1 MAINREHKDRLFRAI
16 FGREEHKSWTLSLYN
31 AINNSG
37 YTNPDDIQLTVIEDV
52 IYMGMKN
59 DVSFII
65 GDTLNL
71 YEQQSSKNPN
81 MPLRFLEYVGMAY
94 SKYAE
99 SNPRFNIYSSK
110 IQKIP
115 TPKFVCFYNGT
126 EGSSDREEL
135 KLSDAYE
142 GEGDVE
148 VKVLMLN
155 INYGHN
161 AKLLEACRPLS
172 DYAWFIAN
180 IRENQKITNDI
191 EKAID
196 MAIEK
201 LDATSPI
208 KEYLIQNKAEVRRMC
223 ITEYDETKVMEAL
236 REESREEGR
245 AEGIEEGREEGRAEG
260 IEKGRAEGIFETLT
274 DLVKEGI
281 LSIGIAAQKANMSVS
296 EFELKTG
303 LKASQ

>member
-1 MAINREHKDRLFRAI
+1 MAIHREHKDRLFRAI

-115 TPKFVCFYNGT
+115 PRSLYVFTMAP
-126 EGSSDREEL
+126 
-135 KLSDAYE
+135 
-142 GEGDVE
+142 
-148 VKVLMLN
+148 KVL
-155 INYGHN
+155 
-161 AKLLEACRPLS
+161 R
-172 DYAWFIAN
+172 
-180 IRENQKITNDI
+180 
-191 EKAID
+191 
-196 MAIEK
+196 
-201 LDATSPI
+201 
-208 KEYLIQNKAEVRRMC
+208 
-223 ITEYDETKVMEAL
+223 TE
-236 REESREEGR
+236 R
-245 AEGIEEGREEGRAEG
+245 
-260 IEKGRAEGIFETLT
+260 
-274 DLVKEGI
+274 
-281 LSIGIAAQKANMSVS
+281 N
-296 EFELKTG
+296 
-303 LKASQ
+303 

>member
-1 MAINREHKDRLFRAI
+1 
-16 FGREEHKSWTLSLYN
+16 
-31 AINNSG
+31 
-37 YTNPDDIQLTVIEDV
+37 
-52 IYMGMKN
+52 
-59 DVSFII
+59 
-65 GDTLNL
+65 
-71 YEQQSSKNPN
+71 
-81 MPLRFLEYVGMAY
+81 
-94 SKYAE
+94 
-99 SNPRFNIYSSK
+99 
-110 IQKIP
+110 
-115 TPKFVCFYNGT
+115 
-126 EGSSDREEL
+126 
-135 KLSDAYE
+135 
-142 GEGDVE
+142 
-148 VKVLMLN
+148 MLN

-245 AEGIEEGREEGRAEG
+245 AEGIE
-260 IEKGRAEGIFETLT
+260 KGRAEGIFETLT

>member
-31 AINNSG
+31 AINNSD

-65 GDTLNL
+65 GNTLNL

-94 SKYAE
+94 SKYVE
-99 SNPRFNIYSSK
+99 SIPYFNIYSSK
-110 IQKIP
+110 LQKIP
-115 TPKFVCFYNGT
+115 TPKFICFYNGT
-126 EGSSDREEL
+126 EDASDKEVL
-135 KLSDAYE
+135 KLSDAYD

-155 INYGHN
+155 INYGYN

-172 DYAWFIAN
+172 DYAWFIAK
-180 IRENQKITNDI
+180 IRDNQKITNNI
-191 EKAID
+191 EKSVD
-196 MAIEK
+196 MAIEE
-201 LDATSPI
+201 LDETSPI
-208 KEYLIQNKAEVRRMC
+208 KEFMIQNKAEVRHMC
-223 ITEYDETKVMEAL
+223 ITEYDETKVLAAE
-236 REESREEGR
+236 REEGR
-245 AEGIEEGREEGRAEG
+245 AEGIAEG
-260 IEKGRAEGIFETLT
+260 MAKGRAEGIFDTLT
-274 DLVKEGI
+274 DLVKKGI
-281 LSIGIAAQKANMSVS
+281 LSISLAAQQANMSVS

-303 LKASQ
+303 LKAPQ